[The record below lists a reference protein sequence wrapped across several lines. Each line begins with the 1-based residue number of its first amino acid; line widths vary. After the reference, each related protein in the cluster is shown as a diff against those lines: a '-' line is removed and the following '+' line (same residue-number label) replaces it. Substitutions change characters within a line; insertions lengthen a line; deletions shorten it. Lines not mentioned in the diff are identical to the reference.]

1 MYIKFI
7 RQFISGFLLTLLL
20 LNMFCL
26 NVYANEKTIDVCYVL
41 IEAENKTII
50 SSSNENM
57 PVSVGVMSKLMT
69 IYLVGEAIENK
80 QISIDDTL
88 KASTYAN
95 SIKGATIWLMPGEE
109 ITVDELIK
117 AVIIGN
123 ANDAAVV
130 LAEKISGT
138 EEKFAEKMNET
149 AKSLGMKN
157 TSFTNCN
164 GFYDDEKQIS
174 TAYDLAIL
182 CSELAEF
189 DFLRDYFVCWRDYV
203 RDGQTELVNSNELV
217 KSYKGLLGFK
227 SGYTENSG
235 YCTALAA
242 SREGEGYISVVIGCN
257 DKNDSLSK
265 AKSLLDM
272 AFSQYTITVP
282 QLPEKIPEEIAVKR
296 GMRKTVPIEYGEIRK
311 VVLPNSAINSV
322 SSKIVLTDYIY
333 APVSKNYKVGEIQ
346 FFRNDKLM
354 FCVDIVTKENIE
366 ELNMQKTLNIILKKL
381 LTF

>member
-1 MYIKFI
+1 MCIKI
-7 RQFISGFLLTLLL
+7 IKQFISCFVLTLLL
-20 LNMFCL
+20 LNTFCL
-26 NVYANEKTIDVCYVL
+26 KVYANEKTMTIGYVL
-41 IEAENKTII
+41 IEAESKAII

-69 IYLVGEAIENK
+69 IYLVGEAIESK

-95 SIKGATIWLMPGEE
+95 SVKGATIWLMPGEE
-109 ITVDELIK
+109 ITVEELIK
-117 AVIIGN
+117 ALIIGN

-138 EEKFAEKMNET
+138 EEKFVEKMNEK
-149 AKSLGMKN
+149 AKSLGMN
-157 TSFTNCN
+157 DTSFTNCN

-182 CSELAEF
+182 CSALVEF

-203 RDGQTELVNSNELV
+203 RGGQTELVNSNELV
-217 KSYKGLLGFK
+217 KSYKGLIGFK

-242 SREGEGYISVVIGCN
+242 KRDEATYISVIIGC
-257 DKNDSLSK
+257 KEKSDSLSK
-265 AKSLLDM
+265 AKNLLDM
-272 AFSQYTITVP
+272 AFSQYTITTP
-282 QLPEKIPEEIAVKR
+282 QLPEKIPEEISVKG
-296 GMRKTVPIEYGEIRK
+296 GMKKTVPIEYKNVRK

-322 SSKIVLTDYIY
+322 TSKIVLTDFIY

-346 FFRNDKLM
+346 FLRNDKLM

-366 ELNMQKTLNIILKKL
+366 EINARKSLNIILKKL

>member
-7 RQFISGFLLTLLL
+7 RQFISGFLLTFFM

-26 NVYANEKTIDVCYVL
+26 KVYANEKTIDVCYVL

-80 QISIDDTL
+80 QISIDNTL

-109 ITVDELIK
+109 ITVEELIK

-123 ANDAAVV
+123 ANDAVVV

-138 EEKFAEKMNET
+138 EEKFVEKMNEK
-149 AKSLGMKN
+149 AKCLGMKN

-282 QLPEKIPEEIAVKR
+282 RLPEKIPEEIAVKG

-333 APVSKNYKVGEIQ
+333 APVYKNYKVGEIQ

-366 ELNMQKTLNIILKKL
+366 ELNTQKTLNIILKKL